1 MYYIESL
8 KEQAI
13 QKLFIAKIKVLMT
26 KIIYVFANNRK
37 ENYQK
42 NHVEAKDFYYG
53 LHAFEDEK
61 EYDIDIIELSNDES
75 NKNYFLKFIDRFFQK
90 ILSLPFL
97 KMIIYL
103 YQNY

>member
-13 QKLFIAKIKVLMT
+13 LKQFIARIKVLMT

-42 NHVEAKDFYYG
+42 NNVEAKDFYYG
-53 LHAFEDEK
+53 LHAFDDEK
-61 EYDIDIIELSNDES
+61 KYDIDIIELSNDES
-75 NKNYFLKFIDRFFQK
+75 NKNYFLKFTNFFK
-90 ILSLPFL
+90 
-97 KMIIYL
+97 KY
-103 YQNY
+103 